1 MNKKGLLPRDI
12 LISIILF
19 SMFVVGGFFI
29 LGSMA
34 GSYGV
39 PYSDNSSLYNKMN
52 EVTQT
57 TNIMQSSLSSSGASP
72 IGFLEYISTGAWQS
86 LKLIINSGGN
96 IKTVVEQIG
105 NDYNIPSFFIYGL
118 LAIVSITIIF
128 GIISSI
134 FRKKT

>member
-1 MNKKGLLPRDI
+1 
-12 LISIILF
+12 
-19 SMFVVGGFFI
+19 MFVVGGFFI